1 MLRLQV
7 LLALAMGRALTTT
20 PAASDFEIGVEVK
33 SGDRLVRTDRTEQTP
48 SAEKPT
54 PRRVIE
60 QAPNERL
67 SVSWH
72 AENTSKAKPFEDVLV
87 HFFVVR
93 ENEIGQAEIPK
104 LDKTVIYE
112 GALTMDFNPG
122 ECADWQFALK
132 IREAGNYL
140 LRVETIGMLDPY
152 GHEYYS
158 AIDLAIK

>member
-7 LLALAMGRALTTT
+7 LLALALGRVLTAT
-20 PAASDFEIGVEVK
+20 PAATDFEIGVEVK
-33 SGDRLVRTDRTEQTP
+33 AGDRLVQTDHT
-48 SAEKPT
+48 
-54 PRRVIE
+54 E
-60 QAPNERL
+60 QAPSPEKPPPRPVMEQATNEPI

-72 AENTSKAKPFEDVLV
+72 AENTSKSKLFEDVLV

-93 ENEIGQAEIPK
+93 ETEVGQAEIPK
-104 LDKTVIYE
+104 LDKGVIYE

-122 ECADWQFALK
+122 ESADWQFALK

-140 LRVETIGMLDPY
+140 LRVETIGMLDQY

-158 AIDLAIK
+158 AMDLAVK